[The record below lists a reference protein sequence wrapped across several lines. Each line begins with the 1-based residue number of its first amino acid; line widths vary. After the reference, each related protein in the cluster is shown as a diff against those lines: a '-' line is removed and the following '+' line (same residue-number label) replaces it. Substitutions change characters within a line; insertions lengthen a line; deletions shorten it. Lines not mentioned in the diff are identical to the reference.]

1 METTTETRPVA
12 FTEEE
17 NLKLASQIASAN
29 LLFAQEALAQRVIE
43 PSLTTK
49 GLLDIA
55 EHSYKVSG
63 MQKKQEPA
71 EQQGKFIF
79 NIIMGGETVKIEKEI
94 GGNTLENAPETV
106 EMLSVGANT
115 LVESLSFADAPE
127 FIARG

>member
-1 METTTETRPVA
+1 METTDDLPVA

-29 LLFAQEALAQRVIE
+29 LLFAQEALAQRIIE

-71 EQQGKFIF
+71 EQQGRFIF
-79 NIIMGGETVKIEKEI
+79 SIVMGGGETVKIEKEI

-106 EMLSVGANT
+106 EMLSECANT
-115 LVESLSFADAPE
+115 LVESLSFDDAPE
-127 FIARG
+127 FLTRG

>member
-1 METTTETRPVA
+1 METTETLPVA

-17 NLKLASQIASAN
+17 NLKLAAQIASAN
-29 LLFAQEALAQRVIE
+29 LLFAQQALSERIIE

-63 MQKKQEPA
+63 MQKKQEPTD
-71 EQQGKFIF
+71 QQGKFIF
-79 NIIMGGETVKIEKEI
+79 NIIMGGGETVKIEKEI
-94 GGNTLENAPETV
+94 GGNTLENAPETL
-106 EMLSVGANT
+106 ENLSESANL